1 MRKLLIS
8 LLLISGTLLL
18 HACYQDVGITLH
30 SPGKYK
36 GARDALLAKL
46 KTPDWQ
52 HKLNER
58 FKLSQTDR

>member
-1 MRKLLIS
+1 MRKSLTILFLIC
-8 LLLISGTLLL
+8 SGAVL

-30 SPGKYK
+30 EPGKYK
-36 GARDALLAKL
+36 GPTDPLLAKL

-52 HKLNER
+52 TKLNER